1 MTNDPAVDVIVPST
15 RYGKILFVSPPAPTR
30 TGLTTPPSPTACHT
44 IDTVAFLV
52 LVVGNNSEVYISNK
66 SNEVQAL
73 KNEVSS
79 NTSCKTFHS
88 LAIMHNMPP
97 TPHKILSPSSVVL
110 LLYFSTN
117 KKTIK
122 NAGSSSKAFRPMT
135 DARCKRCAEKK
146 VRLMEIIQAGHG
158 DRYSLECVACG
169 NSWYASRD
177 EAASLTIG
185 PNLAK
190 SVGAEP
196 LATAKFE
203 DVEKNLTSPR
213 RADKEASDILK
224 NTTEAYMPVLDSQKS
239 LNKTK
244 PEDST
249 TTSNAD

>member
-1 MTNDPAVDVIVPST
+1 MLLADSNPFVSGRKMTNDPAVDVIVPST
-15 RYGKILFVSPPAPTR
+15 RY
-30 TGLTTPPSPTACHT
+30 
-44 IDTVAFLV
+44 D
-52 LVVGNNSEVYISNK
+52 
-66 SNEVQAL
+66 
-73 KNEVSS
+73 
-79 NTSCKTFHS
+79 
-88 LAIMHNMPP
+88 
-97 TPHKILSPSSVVL
+97 
-110 LLYFSTN
+110 
-117 KKTIK
+117 
-122 NAGSSSKAFRPMT
+122 
-135 DARCKRCAEKK
+135 
-146 VRLMEIIQAGHG
+146 
-158 DRYSLECVACG
+158 LECIACG

>member
-1 MTNDPAVDVIVPST
+1 
-15 RYGKILFVSPPAPTR
+15 
-30 TGLTTPPSPTACHT
+30 
-44 IDTVAFLV
+44 
-52 LVVGNNSEVYISNK
+52 
-66 SNEVQAL
+66 
-73 KNEVSS
+73 
-79 NTSCKTFHS
+79 
-88 LAIMHNMPP
+88 MHNMPP

-110 LLYFSTN
+110 LLHFSTN

-122 NAGSSSKAFRPMT
+122 NAGSSSKAFRP
-135 DARCKRCAEKK
+135 
-146 VRLMEIIQAGHG
+146 
-158 DRYSLECVACG
+158 LECIACG